1 MESEDIVARSCDPKT
16 AFMGAV
22 RLKSALRG
30 ASEAFLVQRVMSLGI
45 VLIVDYQH
53 PQKRKNGFQNK
64 R

>member
-30 ASEAFLVQRVMSLGI
+30 ASEAFLVQRVKL
-45 VLIVDYQH
+45 LE
-53 PQKRKNGFQNK
+53 
-64 R
+64 